1 MIIRDYKGKLLNFD
15 IEKYSNEKDMY
26 IDLWKIMYNIT
37 LPYSD
42 SKTNENILKYLKN
55 NF

>member
-15 IEKYSNEKDMY
+15 MKNIQMKRMY

-42 SKTNENILKYLKN
+42 NKTNENILKYLKN